1 MNNIFCIC
9 IESDLLIREII
20 ENFRKQNFF
29 VGSLKLRQ
37 LVNHINSIAETIY
50 SNLDCN
56 ELEEELDQILPAL
69 L

>member
-1 MNNIFCIC
+1 M
-9 IESDLLIREII
+9 SDLLIREII

-56 ELEEELDQILPAL
+56 ELAEELDQILPAL

>member
-56 ELEEELDQILPAL
+56 GSMSRFSTS
-69 L
+69 

>member
-56 ELEEELDQILPAL
+56 ELAEELDQILPAL